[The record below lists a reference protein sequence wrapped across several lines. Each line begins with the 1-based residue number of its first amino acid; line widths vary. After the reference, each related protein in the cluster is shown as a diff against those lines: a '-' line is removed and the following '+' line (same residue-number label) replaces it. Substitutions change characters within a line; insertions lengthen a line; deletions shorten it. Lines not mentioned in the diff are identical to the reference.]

1 MKDKAIKIFLGIAIV
16 AIWGTI
22 INRILNGNSDEGIIV
37 PSKAVVNTQKSGIE
51 KFNLLLDYSDPFLSN
66 MIVPTTTSNDNVV
79 DSSLFVL
86 PPTSPKPTKP
96 KKIVRFPVVQYHG
109 MSKNNNRSEA
119 VALVKIDRKTHLM
132 RIGDKQN
139 EVTIMNIYR
148 DSIRVMKE
156 GSFKTYKRE
165 KK

>member
-1 MKDKAIKIFLGIAIV
+1 MKDKAIKIFLGIAII

-22 INRILNGNSDEGIIV
+22 INRIMNGNSDDGIIV
-37 PSKAVVNTQKSGIE
+37 PPKSVVNIQKTGID
-51 KFNLLLDYSDPFLSN
+51 KFNLLLDYADPFLSN
-66 MIVPTTTSNDNVV
+66 MVVTTTSTDNTI

-86 PPTSPKPTKP
+86 PPTALNTKP
-96 KKIVRFPVVQYHG
+96 KKIVRFPVVQYQG
-109 MSKNNNRSEA
+109 MSKNNNRLEA

-132 RIGDKQN
+132 RVGDKQN

-156 GSFKTYKRE
+156 GQFKTYERG